1 MTFSGFNLLAAADP
15 MDHVNDKPL
24 FDGLVQKGEGFSNW
38 LWEVSNHLYGLG
50 ITKQV
55 VLFFIAGI
63 LTLLFFWSYVRQIKK
78 DPDGVPGR
86 WGNFVET
93 ILDVLRD
100 QLVLPF
106 IGESGMKYLPML
118 ATFFVYILICNLLGL
133 IPLLDYVGHGGNTAT
148 ANIFITGGLAFC
160 AFFLY
165 HALGLREQGNIFTY
179 IKNLFPHVPVF
190 ILPLIIVIEL
200 MAHII
205 RPCALA
211 IRLMAN
217 MMAGHVMIAVILG
230 FTAHLTM
237 DWLVG
242 GAVVSLISVAAVTAL
257 TFLELLVAI
266 IQAFVFTFLTTV
278 FLSMAVHP
286 DH

>member
-1 MTFSGFNLLAAADP
+1 MTLSGFNLLAAADP
-15 MDHVNDKPL
+15 MDHVIDKPL
-24 FDGLVQKGEGFSNW
+24 LWGLLEEDGA
-38 LWEVSNHLYGLG
+38 LYKLSIAANTWG

-78 DPDGVPGR
+78 NPDGVPGR

-100 QLVLPF
+100 QLILPF
-106 IGESGMKYLPML
+106 MGESGMKYLPML

-133 IPLLDYVGHGGNTAT
+133 IPLLDYAGHGGNTST
-148 ANIFITGGLAFC
+148 ANFFITAALAICAFC
-160 AFFLY
+160 LY
-165 HALGLREQGNIFTY
+165 HGLGIREQGNIFTY

-200 MAHII
+200 MAHVI

-211 IRLMAN
+211 IRLGAN

-230 FTAHLTM
+230 FTASLTM
-237 DWLVG
+237 DFLVG
-242 GAVVSLISVAAVTAL
+242 GAVISLISVTAVILL
-257 TFLELLVAI
+257 TFLELIVAI
-266 IQAFVFTFLTTV
+266 IQAFVFTFLTAV

-286 DH
+286 EH